1 MRLFLTFIFAAVAMQ
16 SNAQEAY
23 TMTVESNPA
32 AVEGMTTYRFY
43 VNMLDES
50 DRLSAIYANNEEGM
64 VLDAPAGVYNNAFN
78 TTWNASGVNPVMLEM
93 FPELVADTYA
103 TIGLEGPASA
113 SALPNA
119 EDPSLVEDST
129 QPITP
134 FFQND
139 GETHVE
145 SNTVVG
151 SSWFV
156 LNNADNAMPE
166 ADMRV
171 LFMQVTTSG
180 DLSGMLNAQVFPLGV
195 SANRELLTFEFNG
208 AGLYGEDGPL
218 VEGCNDEMA
227 CNFEEAATVNDG
239 SCLYND
245 ALGVCGGDCAADADG
260 DGVCD
265 DEDDCVGSYDACGVC
280 NGPGAVLECGC
291 APIENGEC
299 DCDGNVL
306 DAVGVCGGDC
316 TDDADGDGVCDDE
329 DDCVGAFDAC
339 GVCNGP
345 GEIYECGCTDI
356 AAGACDCDGN
366 ELDALGVCGGGCAAD
381 ANGNGICDDAEV
393 LGCTDGTACNH
404 DSSANVEDG
413 SCEYCS
419 CFENPSEVYTM
430 VVEST
435 PSVFQDVTVYRFYI
449 QTLNAEDQ
457 LSAIF
462 SYAPFEFRVDA
473 PSGVFNSALNNTW
486 NASGLSP
493 ALLAIYP
500 EMADDTYA
508 TLGLEGPASASG
520 MEGASDPTLVED
532 SDQRISPFFLD
543 DGATSLLSNSVSGAS
558 WFVTGDASNATAGD
572 DKRVLFMQVSTAGS
586 LSGTVNAQI
595 FELGVPSSD
604 IRVTIDFDGEGVFSE
619 SGPVQACGCTDAT
632 AFNYDPDAEY
642 DNGSCVAVV
651 EGCTDGSACNYDA
664 AANTDDGSCAFDDAL
679 GVCGGDCA
687 ADADGDGVC
696 DDEDD
701 CVGAY
706 DECGVCNGDNASC
719 SGCADVNA
727 CNYEGATLDDGSC
740 LYLDALNVC
749 GGDCAADADG
759 DSVCDDVD
767 DCVGAYD
774 VCGVCNG
781 PGDSFECGCED
792 IPAGDCDCDGNQL
805 DALGV
810 CGGDCAADADGDGV
824 CDDVDDCVGAIDAC
838 GVCNGPGDIYE
849 CGCEP
854 VPAGDCDCDGN
865 QLDECGVCGGEG
877 AVFECGCAD
886 IPAGDC
892 DCNGNQLDALG
903 VCGGDCAAD
912 EDGDGVCDDADDCV
926 GMLDDCGVCN
936 GPGAIYECGCEPIPE
951 GDCDCEGNQL
961 DEVGVCGGECTLDLD
976 MDGICDDVDTCL
988 GNLDECGICNGPGAV
1003 YQCGCDFLPLG
1014 DCDCEGNQVDAL
1026 GVCGGGCEADANCN
1040 GVCDDEE
1047 VLGCMDMMAC
1057 NFHPTATQDDGS
1069 CTYCTCDDD
1078 ALSGYTLTVEAHPAV
1093 NEGLTRYRLYVDMV
1107 NDNDRLSAVF
1117 GNTMNNLVVD
1127 APMGAYNHS
1136 VNGSWNAS
1144 GLNPFFIYFYPEL
1157 ADDTFGTIGLTE
1169 PEHTSDIPDAMDP
1182 VLAEDPSQPISPFF
1196 QTNGATGLAATSFIG
1211 SAWYVLNTAGNGL
1224 PDHNGRVIVMQV
1236 TTSGDIMGQINTQ
1249 IFPMSSGDDN
1259 QIVSFLFDGTGT
1271 FGPIGSSGNVA
1282 CGCTDASAANYDPAA
1297 EFDDGSCE
1305 DMVWGC
1311 IDEEA
1316 CNYDDAANTDNGTCQ
1331 YVDECG
1337 ECGGQGIPMG
1347 ACDCE
1352 GNLLDALGV
1361 CGGDCAT
1368 DMDGDGVC
1376 DDADDCVGYV
1386 DECGVCNGPGA
1397 MFECGCS
1404 MIPAGEC
1411 DCEGNQLD
1419 AVGVCGGDC
1428 TEDANGNGICDVNE
1442 LEGCTEPGACNY
1454 DSAATE
1460 NDGSCDFCSC
1470 EEPVYGMT
1478 VMAYPAVT
1486 PGHTTY
1492 RMYADLVNAD
1502 DRMSAVYGNN
1512 EFFMN
1517 VNAPM
1522 GALNNSLNG
1531 SWNASGLNAGTL
1543 MVFPDLVDD
1552 SYATIGLSGP
1562 ASESD
1567 LPSAADPSL
1576 VQDPNQAITPF
1587 FENEGAT
1594 SMAST
1599 TSVGASW
1606 FVLSNNG
1613 NGLADEN
1620 MQVMVMQ
1627 VTTPGTVHGVLNF
1640 QILTHGVGEDIRV
1653 TVEFDGAG
1661 MYYDV
1666 NSEVPQCGCTN
1677 DMAMNYNPQAL
1688 YDDGSCESMVWGCMN
1703 PMACNYDEDSNA
1715 DNGSCLYIDECG
1727 VCGGQGILMG
1737 ACDCDG
1743 NMLDALGVCGGGCES
1758 DMDGDGVCDSEDE
1771 CMGEVDECGVC
1782 NGPGAMFECG
1792 CTMVPEGDC
1801 DCDGNQL
1808 DAVGVC
1814 GGDCE
1819 SDLDANGMCDAEEG
1833 CMYSMALNYDDEATM
1848 DNGSCEFANV
1858 SDCPADI
1865 DGSGHINVND
1875 LLVFLPQYGNFCE

>member
-1117 GNTMNNLVVD
+1117 GNTMNNLLVD

-1771 CMGEVDECGVC
+1771 CIGEVDECGVC

>member
-50 DRLSAIYANNEEGM
+50 DRLSAIYGNNEQGM
-64 VLDAPAGVYNNAFN
+64 VLNAPSGVYNNAFN
-78 TTWNASGVNPVMLEM
+78 TTWNASGVNPLMLEM

-103 TIGLEGPASA
+103 TIGLAGPASA
-113 SALPNA
+113 SSLPNA
-119 EDPSLVEDST
+119 EDPSLVEDNT

-139 GETHVE
+139 GETQIE

-156 LNNADNAMPE
+156 LNEADNALPA
-166 ADMRV
+166 ADLRV
-171 LFMQVTTSG
+171 LFLQVTTAG
-180 DLSGMLNAQVFPLGV
+180 DLSGTLNAQVFPLGV
-195 SANRELLTFEFNG
+195 SANRELLTFDFDG

-218 VEGCNDEMA
+218 VDGCNDETA
-227 CNFEEAATVNDG
+227 CNFDEAATVNDG
-239 SCLYND
+239 SCVYDD

-265 DEDDCVGSYDACGVC
+265 DEDDCVGVVDECGVC

-306 DAVGVCGGDC
+306 DAIGVCGGDC
-316 TDDADGDGVCDDE
+316 AADADGDGVCDDE
-329 DDCVGAFDAC
+329 DDCIGAFDAC

-366 ELDALGVCGGGCAAD
+366 ELDVLGVCGGGCEAD

-393 LGCTDGTACNH
+393 LGCTDGTACNY

-419 CFENPSEVYTM
+419 CFEDPSEVYTM

-435 PSVFQDVTVYRFYI
+435 PSVFQDATVYRFYI
-449 QTLNAEDQ
+449 QTINAEDQ

-462 SYAPFEFRVDA
+462 SYDPFEFRVDA
-473 PSGVFNSALNNTW
+473 PSGVFNSELNNTW

-520 MEGASDPTLVED
+520 LEGASDPTLVED
-532 SDQRISPFFLD
+532 ADQRISPFFLN

-558 WFVTGDASNATAGD
+558 WFVTGDAANATAGA
-572 DKRVLFMQVSTAGS
+572 DKRVLFMQVSTAGPI
-586 LSGTVNAQI
+586 SGTVNAQI

-632 AFNYDPDAEY
+632 AFNYDPEAEY

-651 EGCTDGSACNYDA
+651 EGCTDATACNYDA
-664 AANTDDGSCAFDDAL
+664 AANTDNGGCLYDDAL
-679 GVCGGDCA
+679 GVCGG
-687 ADADGDGVC
+687 G
-696 DDEDD
+696 
-701 CVGAY
+701 
-706 DECGVCNGDNASC
+706 
-719 SGCADVNA
+719 
-727 CNYEGATLDDGSC
+727 
-740 LYLDALNVC
+740 
-749 GGDCAADADG
+749 
-759 DSVCDDVD
+759 
-767 DCVGAYD
+767 
-774 VCGVCNG
+774 
-781 PGDSFECGCED
+781 
-792 IPAGDCDCDGNQL
+792 
-805 DALGV
+805 
-810 CGGDCAADADGDGV
+810 CAADADGDGV
-824 CDDVDDCVGAIDAC
+824 CDDVDDCVGQIDAC
-838 GVCNGPGDIYE
+838 GICNGPGDIYE
-849 CGCEP
+849 CGCDP
-854 VPAGDCDCDGN
+854 LPDGDCDCDGN
-865 QLDECGVCGGEG
+865 QLDECGVCGGAG

-912 EDGDGVCDDADDCV
+912 ADGDGVCDDEDDCV
-926 GMLDDCGVCN
+926 GVVDECGVCN
-936 GPGAIYECGCEPIPE
+936 GPGATYDCGCDPIPE

-1093 NEGLTRYRLYVDMV
+1093 TEGLTSYRLYVDMV

-1144 GLNPFFIYFYPEL
+1144 GLNPFFIFFYPEL
-1157 ADDTFGTIGLTE
+1157 VDDTYGTIGLTE

-1224 PDHNGRVIVMQV
+1224 PDHEGRVIVMQV
-1236 TTSGDIMGQINTQ
+1236 TTSGDIMGQINAQ
-1249 IFPMSSGDDN
+1249 IFPMSVGDN
-1259 QIVSFLFDGTGT
+1259 NEIVSFLFEGTGT
-1271 FGPIGSSGNVA
+1271 FGPIGSSGNAA
-1282 CGCTDASAANYDPAA
+1282 CGCTDASAANFDPAA
-1297 EFDDGSCE
+1297 EYDDGSCE

-1311 IDEEA
+1311 TDEEA

-1361 CGGDCAT
+1361 CGGECATDMDGDGVCDNADDCIGELDACGICNGPGAVFDCGCDMAPAGACDCNGNMLDALGVCGGDCAT

-1376 DDADDCVGYV
+1376 DDQDECVGVV

-1397 MFECGCS
+1397 MFECGCTT
-1404 MIPAGEC
+1404 IPAGAC

-1428 TEDANGNGICDVNE
+1428 MEDANGNGICDVNE
-1442 LEGCTEPGACNY
+1442 LEGCTEPDACNY
-1454 DSAATE
+1454 NAAATE

-1470 EEPVYGMT
+1470 EESVYGMT

-1492 RMYADLVNAD
+1492 RMYVDMVNAD

-1512 EFFMN
+1512 EYFMN

-1522 GALNNSLNG
+1522 GALNNGLNG
-1531 SWNASGLNAGTL
+1531 SWNASGINASLL

-1562 ASESD
+1562 ASESE

-1576 VQDPNQAITPF
+1576 VEDPNQAITPF
-1587 FENEGAT
+1587 FLSDGAT

-1653 TVEFDGAG
+1653 TVEFDGVG
-1661 MYYDV
+1661 MFYDV
-1666 NSEVPQCGCTN
+1666 NSEAPQCGCTN

-1688 YDDGSCESMVWGCMN
+1688 YDDGSCEAMVWGCMN
-1703 PMACNYDEDSNA
+1703 PMACNYDENSNA
-1715 DNGSCLYIDECG
+1715 DNGSCLYTDACG
-1727 VCGGQGILMG
+1727 VCGGQGIPMG

-1771 CMGEVDECGVC
+1771 CMGEFDECGVC

-1819 SDLDANGMCDAEEG
+1819 SDLDANGMCDADEG
-1833 CMYSMALNYDDEATM
+1833 CMYDMAMNFDPEATM
-1848 DNGSCEFANV
+1848 DNGSCEFNNV